1 MCTQYGACLNLPL
14 VTASDGTGVLTAMG
28 LEGVSK
34 SEKVHIVVY
43 VHTIWCMFK
52 LTASYC

>member
-43 VHTIWCMFK
+43 VHTI
-52 LTASYC
+52 